1 MCNDREKKVEM
12 ENTISIL
19 KNMLALPSD
28 GISTGELNK
37 AIEVAITEVGKAI
50 PKRVVEKQWIPN
62 KCPTCNAYMG
72 GKADDGYYDNPHLK
86 FCPECRQLLDWGDDG
101 YW

>member
-28 GISTGELNK
+28 GISTGEVNYS
-37 AIEVAITEVGKAI
+37 AIE
-50 PKRVVEKQWIPN
+50 
-62 KCPTCNAYMG
+62 
-72 GKADDGYYDNPHLK
+72 
-86 FCPECRQLLDWGDDG
+86 
-101 YW
+101 